1 MESGNTNISS
11 VFRSVDWITIIIY
24 LILVVCGAVSIYAA
38 SYDFDQASMFDFS
51 EYSGK
56 QFVWIG
62 LSFVIGF
69 AILLIDK
76 RMFETYAY
84 LIYAIMILVLIA
96 TIFLARDIKGSKSW
110 LEIGSIS
117 IQPAEFAK
125 VATALALAKLFNAY
139 NFVLNKSIGS
149 ALVYF
154 SLILVLYRE
163 GMSGLVLFG
172 ALCAVVYFI
181 LTIKFTE
188 TMILGI
194 PSGEFAVLAII
205 TLVYNI
211 MLYKFCR
218 TPETGRNV
226 TIGLLAASLITW
238 ILDLCGVEI
247 NGFIFFFAI
256 LGAITVYVLVMMFHE
271 NIRKM
276 ALAIS
281 FAVMSVMFMFSVNYV
296 FSNVLEPHQQMRIKV
311 ALGIEEDL
319 RGAGY
324 NVNQSKIAIGSGG
337 FIGKG
342 FLNGTQTKLKYV
354 PEQHTDFIFCTIGE
368 EKGFVGSAFILL
380 MFLALILRTIS
391 IAERQHTTFGRV
403 YCYCIASYLI
413 FHISINIGMV
423 VGLCPVIG
431 IPLPF
436 LSYGGSALWGFT
448 ILLFIMLR
456 IDAAR
461 KEYAQY

>member
-139 NFVLNKSIGS
+139 NFVLNKSIKNYLKAGLIIGLPIIIIIMQKETGS

-194 PSGEFAVLAII
+194 P
-205 TLVYNI
+205 
-211 MLYKFCR
+211 
-218 TPETGRNV
+218 
-226 TIGLLAASLITW
+226 
-238 ILDLCGVEI
+238 
-247 NGFIFFFAI
+247 
-256 LGAITVYVLVMMFHE
+256 
-271 NIRKM
+271 
-276 ALAIS
+276 
-281 FAVMSVMFMFSVNYV
+281 
-296 FSNVLEPHQQMRIKV
+296 
-311 ALGIEEDL
+311 
-319 RGAGY
+319 
-324 NVNQSKIAIGSGG
+324 
-337 FIGKG
+337 
-342 FLNGTQTKLKYV
+342 
-354 PEQHTDFIFCTIGE
+354 
-368 EKGFVGSAFILL
+368 
-380 MFLALILRTIS
+380 
-391 IAERQHTTFGRV
+391 
-403 YCYCIASYLI
+403 
-413 FHISINIGMV
+413 
-423 VGLCPVIG
+423 
-431 IPLPF
+431 
-436 LSYGGSALWGFT
+436 
-448 ILLFIMLR
+448 
-456 IDAAR
+456 
-461 KEYAQY
+461 

>member
-139 NFVLNKSIGS
+139 NFVLNKSIKNYLKAGLIIGLPIIIIIMQKETGS

-211 MLYKFCR
+211 MLY
-218 TPETGRNV
+218 
-226 TIGLLAASLITW
+226 
-238 ILDLCGVEI
+238 
-247 NGFIFFFAI
+247 
-256 LGAITVYVLVMMFHE
+256 
-271 NIRKM
+271 
-276 ALAIS
+276 
-281 FAVMSVMFMFSVNYV
+281 
-296 FSNVLEPHQQMRIKV
+296 
-311 ALGIEEDL
+311 
-319 RGAGY
+319 
-324 NVNQSKIAIGSGG
+324 
-337 FIGKG
+337 
-342 FLNGTQTKLKYV
+342 
-354 PEQHTDFIFCTIGE
+354 
-368 EKGFVGSAFILL
+368 
-380 MFLALILRTIS
+380 
-391 IAERQHTTFGRV
+391 
-403 YCYCIASYLI
+403 
-413 FHISINIGMV
+413 
-423 VGLCPVIG
+423 
-431 IPLPF
+431 
-436 LSYGGSALWGFT
+436 
-448 ILLFIMLR
+448 
-456 IDAAR
+456 
-461 KEYAQY
+461 